1 MKKTIGYVL
10 NVLFI
15 ILVAYL
21 TIDILFKDQEF
32 STIIADLDRANKLW
46 LALGLVLSFFF
57 VAGESVI
64 IKYMLRMFK
73 VKIPLLRC
81 IKYSFVGFFYSYIT
95 PSSSGGQPAQM
106 YYMKKDGIKFGHST
120 LIMLIIAIAYKA
132 VLVVG
137 GVIFLLFEYDF
148 IVENVGNK
156 MWLVIV
162 GFILNIIYISGLV
175 VLFFNPLGARKVAV
189 KGINFLCKIKVL
201 KRRKYD
207 AYIARID
214 RLKDTYIEGANYV
227 KTHIRAVVNIFIMTC
242 IQRGCLFAVTWVV
255 YKSYGLS
262 GTSFIGII
270 TLQTILAV
278 AVEMLPL
285 PGAAGITEACFIVMF
300 SGIFGD
306 ELVKSGMLLSRG
318 LTFYCVLI
326 AGAVVT
332 FIAHFI
338 AMREPSLAAPE
349 VQSVKPEENS
359 KTDNASLT
367 EKEEGV
373 LKE

>member
-1 MKKTIGYVL
+1 MKKTIGYII

-15 ILVAYL
+15 VLVAYL

-32 STIIADLDRANKLW
+32 STIIADLDKANKLW
-46 LALGLVLSFFF
+46 LLLGVVLSFFF

-137 GVIFLLFEYDF
+137 GVVFFIFEYDYV
-148 IVENVGNK
+148 VENVGNK
-156 MWLVIV
+156 MWLLIV
-162 GFILNIIYISGLV
+162 GLILNIVYIAGLV
-175 VLFFNPLGARKVAV
+175 VLFFNPLGARKIAV

-201 KRRKYD
+201 KRKKYD

-227 KTHIRAVVNIFIMTC
+227 KTHLGAVVNIFIMTC
-242 IQRGCLFAVTWVV
+242 IQRGSLFAVTWVV
-255 YKSYGLS
+255 YRSYGLS

-270 TLQTILAV
+270 SLQTMLAI

-338 AMREPSLAAPE
+338 AMRKPSLAAPDVPSE
-349 VQSVKPEENS
+349 KPQDDTAGE
-359 KTDNASLT
+359 NASQSG
-367 EKEEGV
+367 KKEGV
-373 LKE
+373 

>member
-1 MKKTIGYVL
+1 M
-10 NVLFI
+10 
-15 ILVAYL
+15 
-21 TIDILFKDQEF
+21 
-32 STIIADLDRANKLW
+32 IA
-46 LALGLVLSFFF
+46 VLS
-57 VAGESVI
+57 A
-64 IKYMLRMFK
+64 
-73 VKIPLLRC
+73 
-81 IKYSFVGFFYSYIT
+81 
-95 PSSSGGQPAQM
+95 A
-106 YYMKKDGIKFGHST
+106 
-120 LIMLIIAIAYKA
+120 
-132 VLVVG
+132 
-137 GVIFLLFEYDF
+137 
-148 IVENVGNK
+148 
-156 MWLVIV
+156 
-162 GFILNIIYISGLV
+162 GLV
-175 VLFFNPLGARKVAV
+175 VLFFNPRGARKIAV

-201 KRRKYD
+201 KRKKYD

-227 KTHIRAVVNIFIMTC
+227 KTHLGAVVNIFIMTC

-255 YKSYGLS
+255 YRSYGLS

-270 TLQTILAV
+270 TLQTMLAI

-338 AMREPSLAAPE
+338 AMRKPSLAAPDVPSE
-349 VQSVKPEENS
+349 KPQDDTQAVQALLLSARAAACRAKYFTEQIEQEEI
-359 KTDNASLT
+359 T
-367 EKEEGV
+367 
-373 LKE
+373 